1 MAAEEGVLVEVL
13 VAAAAAVALVADL
26 VAPLGGGVAAP
37 AEELALGEGAGVVEA
52 VPLDQDTQHPQTIF
66 QLRTPSD
73 EKLHWWVWKVGVSKC
88 WP

>member
-26 VAPLGGGVAAP
+26 VAPLGGGVAAQ

-52 VPLDQDTQHPQTIF
+52 VPLDQDTQHPRDDIPATYPQ
-66 QLRTPSD
+66 
-73 EKLHWWVWKVGVSKC
+73 
-88 WP
+88 